1 MLKNIITFITSVFK
15 GDWNSAWKA
24 LGNIPVGIING
35 VISGFESLLNF
46 FINGINKITKGLSS
60 VWTWIG
66 IPAIPAIPTVSF
78 RRIPQLAEG
87 GVLEKGQVG
96 FLEGDGDEAV
106 VPLEKNTGWIQK
118 VANKIYEFNL
128 EATQNTADVAG
139 QAEMLADRITAS
151 IDNQTSVLSNVLN
164 TILQAIY
171 KLDEGLGDKLY
182 DAMSGLQFRINERE
196 FARLVKEV

>member
-1 MLKNIITFITSVFK
+1 MTVTKRLFLKKRT
-15 GDWNSAWKA
+15 
-24 LGNIPVGIING
+24 
-35 VISGFESLLNF
+35 
-46 FINGINKITKGLSS
+46 
-60 VWTWIG
+60 
-66 IPAIPAIPTVSF
+66 
-78 RRIPQLAEG
+78 
-87 GVLEKGQVG
+87 
-96 FLEGDGDEAV
+96 
-106 VPLEKNTGWIQK
+106 
-118 VANKIYEFNL
+118 L

-182 DAMSGLQFRINERE
+182 VAMSGLQFRINVRY